1 MARTIEL
8 DGVDVPAPVT
18 PERRARTEALILLEP
33 ARLAL
38 NGWRLVARRSPVSR
52 TVMVLP
58 GRGGNDVATAPLRAY
73 LRSLGHE
80 VHGWGLG
87 THRGEVLHNVTLLK
101 RRLAALHES
110 HDQPVALVGWSL
122 GGIVA
127 REVAR
132 QEADRVSHVITMGA
146 PVVGGAK
153 YTALAATY
161 RARGLDL
168 DEVERELAR
177 VPVSPTTSP
186 SRRSSAGS
194 TAWCRGRR
202 ASTEPTRRPRT
213 SRSSPPTSASPTTTR
228 CGAPSPTGWPARTRS
243 THGVPTMHDDHVL
256 VEARIRRELIERVM
270 PAMYSATMP
279 LVVAAWDVPGEPV
292 SFDEAM
298 AGDVPTVRRRRT
310 VEPAVGHDV
319 VPLLGR
325 RAAGVAGPQLEAVI
339 DLGFHP
345 DSAGFQSEGLVWID
359 GQPRAGHPPAA
370 NRPAVAG
377 RRRRARSR
385 SVVEAASNPAFPSL
399 PAVAARL
406 AGHRRREPAVPAA
419 AGIDSA
425 LRDDDVFGL
434 LLDVEVLL
442 GLATVTAADDAA
454 APFV

>member
-8 DGVDVPAPVT
+8 DSVDVPAPVT

-168 DEVERELAR
+168 DEVERELA
-177 VPVSPTTSP
+177 
-186 SRRSSAGS
+186 
-194 TAWCRGRR
+194 
-202 ASTEPTRRPRT
+202 
-213 SRSSPPTSASPTTTR
+213 
-228 CGAPSPTGWPARTRS
+228 AR
-243 THGVPTMHDDHVL
+243 
-256 VEARIRRELIERVM
+256 
-270 PAMYSATMP
+270 
-279 LVVAAWDVPGEPV
+279 
-292 SFDEAM
+292 
-298 AGDVPTVRRRRT
+298 
-310 VEPAVGHDV
+310 
-319 VPLLGR
+319 
-325 RAAGVAGPQLEAVI
+325 
-339 DLGFHP
+339 
-345 DSAGFQSEGLVWID
+345 
-359 GQPRAGHPPAA
+359 
-370 NRPAVAG
+370 
-377 RRRRARSR
+377 
-385 SVVEAASNPAFPSL
+385 
-399 PAVAARL
+399 ARL
-406 AGHRRREPAVPAA
+406 ADHIAVTSIFSRLDGVVSWPAC
-419 AGIDSA
+419 IDRA
-425 LRDDDVFGL
+425 NPQAEN
-434 LLDVEVLL
+434 VEVVATHL
-442 GLATVTAADDAA
+442 GLAYHHEVWRTGADRLARPHPLDARSADDA
-454 APFV
+454 